1 MACCGRPYESR
12 KAEIRETATL
22 RRRRIAGACL
32 TRDYTLELTGRGE
45 AIDGE
50 CSCPAYED
58 SGSCKPLAA
67 TALALRGVYAGRVS
81 QLAEAGNNHAYEEA
95 ARLVAPVQKHDP
107 GSGYGANAVPG
118 L

>member
-1 MACCGRPYESR
+1 MASAPARH
-12 KAEIRETATL
+12 
-22 RRRRIAGACL
+22 
-32 TRDYTLELTGRGE
+32 TRTR
-45 AIDGE
+45 
-50 CSCPAYED
+50 
-58 SGSCKPLAA
+58 
-67 TALALRGVYAGRVS
+67 ALASPWRQRRWPCAGVYAGRVS